1 MRHHFTLVAVTVAAL
16 WPASLT
22 GASASVDAS
31 GTAGALAGTWGTAA
45 EVPGTAALN
54 QGGIALTTSVS
65 CAAAGNCSAGGQYM
79 DASVHRQAFVVR
91 QVNGTWQAAIEV
103 PGTAALNQGGNAL
116 ITSVSCA
123 SAGNCSAGGYYR
135 DGSDHFQA
143 FVVRQV
149 NGTWH
154 AAIEVPGT
162 AALNQGGNAEISSVS
177 CASVGS
183 CSAGGYYRDA
193 FSQHQAFV
201 VSQVNGTW
209 HAAIKVPVAA
219 ALRHGNAEITS
230 VSCASAGNC
239 GAGGRYLDS
248 SRGHQAFVVSQA
260 HGTWH
265 AAIEVPGTAA
275 LDQGGNAE
283 TSSVSC
289 ASAGNCSAGGYYSD
303 SSGSQQA
310 FVVSQASGTWGT
322 AIEVPGTAA
331 LNQGRFADISSVS
344 CASAGSCGAGGI
356 YMDASDHFQAFV
368 VSQAHGTWHTA
379 IEVPGTAAL
388 NQGGNAETS
397 SVSCASAGNCSAG
410 GHYNDSSGRQ
420 QAFVVSQAS
429 GTWGTAIE
437 VPGTAALNKDGFAG
451 ISSVSCA
458 SAGSCSAGGDY
469 RDGSGR
475 FQAFVVS
482 EK

>member
-1 MRHHFTLVAVTVAAL
+1 MRHHFALVAVTVAAL

-65 CAAAGNCSAGGQYM
+65 CASAGNCSAGGQYM
-79 DASVHRQAFVVR
+79 DASVHRQAFVVS

-103 PGTAALNQGGNAL
+103 PGTAALNQAGNAL

-209 HAAIKVPVAA
+209 HP
-219 ALRHGNAEITS
+219 
-230 VSCASAGNC
+230 
-239 GAGGRYLDS
+239 
-248 SRGHQAFVVSQA
+248 
-260 HGTWH
+260 
-265 AAIEVPGTAA
+265 AIEVPGTAA

-289 ASAGNCSAGGYYSD
+289 ASAGNCSAGG
-303 SSGSQQA
+303 
-310 FVVSQASGTWGT
+310 
-322 AIEVPGTAA
+322 
-331 LNQGRFADISSVS
+331 
-344 CASAGSCGAGGI
+344 
-356 YMDASDHFQAFV
+356 
-368 VSQAHGTWHTA
+368 
-379 IEVPGTAAL
+379 
-388 NQGGNAETS
+388 
-397 SVSCASAGNCSAG
+397 
-410 GHYNDSSGRQ
+410 HYTDSSGRQ
-420 QAFVVSQAS
+420 QAFVVS
-429 GTWGTAIE
+429 
-437 VPGTAALNKDGFAG
+437 
-451 ISSVSCA
+451 
-458 SAGSCSAGGDY
+458 
-469 RDGSGR
+469 
-475 FQAFVVS
+475 